1 MENQIKAHYN
11 TRNLITRIYH
21 ALEKAKKN
29 LDRLSLKDLAP
40 IDQLHTGGAKA
51 TLALLEQAH
60 LKSGSDVLDAGCGL
74 GGSSRLMAKNFG
86 YMVTG
91 VDLSDQF
98 VTAAQ
103 ALTGSMRLS
112 DQVYFKQ
119 GSIEKLPFENKS
131 FDAILCQHVLMNI
144 MDKEKA
150 FKEFNRVL
158 RSNGKLILHEIVK
171 GENDPVM
178 YPVPWADQ
186 EKISYLQPWDA
197 MEMLIKNTG
206 FEKENFIDGT
216 PGAATWWEKVKN
228 VAGSQEEPQKV
239 LGPHLVFGENA
250 ALFGK
255 TMNYNF
261 KWKRIKLVEAVFKKK
276 G

>member
-1 MENQIKAHYN
+1 MENQAKAYYN
-11 TRNLITRIYH
+11 TRNLLTRIYD
-21 ALEKAKKN
+21 ALEKAKNN
-29 LDRLSLKDLAP
+29 LDRLTLKDLAP

-51 TLALLEQAH
+51 TLALLEQAS

-98 VTAAQ
+98 ITTAQ
-103 ALTGSMRLS
+103 ALTENMYLA

-119 GSIEKLPFENKS
+119 GSIENLPLENKS
-131 FDAILCQHVLMNI
+131 FDGILCQHVLMNI

-150 FKEFNRVL
+150 FNEFNRVL

-171 GENDPVM
+171 GENDPIM
-178 YPVPWADQ
+178 YPVPWADK
-186 EKISYLQPWDA
+186 ENISYLQSWEA
-197 MEMLIKNTG
+197 MDVLIKNAG
-206 FEKENFIDGT
+206 FEKERIIDGT
-216 PGAATWWEKVKN
+216 PNAAAWWEKVKN
-228 VAGSQEEPQKV
+228 VAASQDASQTV
-239 LGPHLVFGENA
+239 MGPHLVFGENA

-261 KWKRIKLVEAVFKKK
+261 KWNRIKVVEAVFKKK